1 MVVTM
6 PKAWSGISLLKR
18 APAEMTSVDTNNPL
32 LGTWFLFSFANLDG
46 PWSFLLKLYK
56 IRLVEN
62 IPLLQAE
69 AAEVNTTKLI
79 IPAASGIPTKLKVLT
94 NGLSAA
100 FNSIHGLINK
110 RTISAPTQ
118 KNKIRSGIL
127 LMADGIFFWGFDVS
141 AADTPTNSTPTYANI
156 TIWNESKKPETP
168 FGNSPP

>member
-1 MVVTM
+1 MNGVNGALNADAACSCGRVFLYLRWQMRMILHTQIKQIALMVVTM

-69 AAEVNTTKLI
+69 AAEVSTTKLI

-100 FNSIHGLINK
+100 FNSIHGLINN
-110 RTISAPTQ
+110 RTISAPT
-118 KNKIRSGIL
+118 
-127 LMADGIFFWGFDVS
+127 
-141 AADTPTNSTPTYANI
+141 
-156 TIWNESKKPETP
+156 
-168 FGNSPP
+168 

>member
-1 MVVTM
+1 MILHTQIKQIALMVVTM

-69 AAEVNTTKLI
+69 ANFEVNTTKLI

-94 NGLSAA
+94 NGLSVA

-110 RTISAPTQ
+110 RTISAPT
-118 KNKIRSGIL
+118 
-127 LMADGIFFWGFDVS
+127 
-141 AADTPTNSTPTYANI
+141 
-156 TIWNESKKPETP
+156 
-168 FGNSPP
+168 